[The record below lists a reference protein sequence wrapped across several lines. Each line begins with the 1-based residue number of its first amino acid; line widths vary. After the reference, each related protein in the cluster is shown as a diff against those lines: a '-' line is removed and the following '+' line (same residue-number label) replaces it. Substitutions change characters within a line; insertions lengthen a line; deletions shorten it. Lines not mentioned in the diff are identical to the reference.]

1 MRDAAVSSSHQ
12 GTGSFSRSTPGS
24 ISGFDAGSAHSN
36 QDDANMMLRVGQAAM
51 VLSGAA
57 LVAFAVKQGRWKTLG
72 AAALAGTPLIYR
84 RTTGHWPVPQALAE
98 KSEELLASPP
108 LEAAVT
114 IDKPAS
120 ELYDFW
126 HRLENLPR
134 FMKNLDEV
142 VDLGGGRSHWRGKSA
157 LGVKAEWDAEILDEE
172 PGRSLSWSSLPGS
185 QVHHAGTVRFEDAR
199 NGRGTVVRVV
209 LELRGALGQLVD
221 KTLHGATQ
229 QQVRE
234 DLKRL
239 KELLETG
246 EVATTDG
253 QPHGTRSLIGRLH
266 NPI

>member
-1 MRDAAVSSSHQ
+1 MREAAPLGSHQ
-12 GTGSFSRSTPGS
+12 PGTGSFARST
-24 ISGFDAGSAHSN
+24 SGFDAGSTPSN
-36 QDDANMMLRVGQAAM
+36 QDDSNMMFRVGQAAM

-57 LVAFAVKQGRWKTLG
+57 LLAFAVKQGKWKTLG
-72 AAALAGTPLIYR
+72 AAALAGTPFIYR
-84 RTTGHWPVPQALAE
+84 RTTGHWPVPESVAQKASDA
-98 KSEELLASPP
+98 LASPP

-114 IDKPAS
+114 IDKPAA

-126 HRLENLPR
+126 RRLENLPR

-142 VDLGGGRSHWRGKSA
+142 VDLGGGRSHWVGKSA
-157 LGVKAEWDAEILDEE
+157 LGMKAEWDAEILGEQ

-185 QVHHAGTVRFEDAR
+185 QIHNSGTVRFEDAG
-199 NGRGTVVRVV
+199 NGRGTVVRVT

-239 KELLETG
+239 KELMETG

-253 QPHGTRSLIGRLH
+253 QAHGTRSLIGRLH

>member
-1 MRDAAVSSSHQ
+1 VRDAAASSSSHP
-12 GTGSFSRSTPGS
+12 GTGSFARSAP
-24 ISGFDAGSAHSN
+24 GFDAGNEDSN
-36 QDDANMMLRVGQAAM
+36 LMLRVGQAAM

-57 LVAFAVKQGRWKTLG
+57 LVAFAVKQGKWKTLG
-72 AAALAGTPLIYR
+72 AAAIAGTPFIYR

-98 KSEELLASPP
+98 KSAEALASPP

-114 IDKPAS
+114 IDKPAI

-126 HRLENLPR
+126 RRLGNLPR
-134 FMKNLDEV
+134 FMKSLDEV

-157 LGVKAEWDAEILDEE
+157 LGVKAEWDAEILDEK

-185 QVHHAGTVRFEDAR
+185 QVHNSGTVRFEDAP
-199 NGRGTVVRVV
+199 NGRGTVVRVT